1 MKHKYLEYPSPY
13 NILPKVEQLNPM
25 SNFGRN
31 CHIVFHNGWT
41 ILYSYQLHTGV
52 SIAPHSC
59 QPLLCFCRVCDSF
72 LKPHFFSWLV
82 FTQAF
87 HGLALA
93 VGTGRFPSHSTLA
106 WGSRENWWVP
116 FEGGIWL
123 LRWKKL
129 SAWGAWEMFLL
140 LAKQW
145 SCHVNGPIDLW
156 KEMVLPAGG
165 YREMRMEKYH
175 GQILHINRI
184 KVIFVVEE
192 FSLSYELG
200 RELKEGV
207 IWFTRANLVL
217 SELLCLPSDTNF
229 EKWFLNVNNFL
240 ESFVNFYSE
249 ARRRM

>member
-1 MKHKYLEYPSPY
+1 MAESFYIPINCILEFQSLH
-13 NILPKVEQLNPM
+13 ILANP
-25 SNFGRN
+25 
-31 CHIVFHNGWT
+31 CYVF
-41 ILYSYQLHTGV
+41 V
-52 SIAPHSC
+52 
-59 QPLLCFCRVCDSF
+59 VCDSF

-93 VGTGRFPSHSTLA
+93 MGTGRFPSHSTLA

-123 LRWKKL
+123 LWWKKL

-165 YREMRMEKYH
+165 YKEMRMEKYH
-175 GQILHINRI
+175 GQILHITKI
-184 KVIFVVEE
+184 KAAFVVEE

-200 RELKEGV
+200 RESWWK
-207 IWFTRANLVL
+207 VL
-217 SELLCLPSDTNF
+217 SDSPEQTWSSQSFYVFHQIWILRNDFSMWITSLSHLWTSILRPEGECSYISRMLLF
-229 EKWFLNVNNFL
+229 QIKFFK
-240 ESFVNFYSE
+240 
-249 ARRRM
+249 RRTQLLS